1 MKSSQVKYSFVF
13 KGDLKNDSHS
23 CVRFSVQISKGLI
36 YNPDSSMPILVQVV
50 RSRSRFGKLVGS
62 FPKSLHSVHSTQ
74 YQIIPLSLI
83 CEENLIIFGIAVFP
97 IIECLLLMYLKPG
110 KNETFRT
117 G

>member
-1 MKSSQVKYSFVF
+1 MKSSQVKCSFVF

-50 RSRSRFGKLVGS
+50 RSRSRLGKFGELFRKVY
-62 FPKSLHSVHSTQ
+62 TQ
-74 YQIIPLSLI
+74 YTPLNTKLSHLV